1 MTKYVTLYIYALLM
15 IISGIAL
22 IGLIESPFRLMLETF
37 CTILI
42 LGAVF
47 SGITSYKCNRNQV
60 PMNYHAL
67 HGVGLLVYSIALLM
81 FAQEQIQFFNITI
94 FYLLY
99 YGIAE
104 LIFGLQMLLQKDKML
119 FNIIAVRLIIG
130 FVIAVTAV
138 GLYISLDHY
147 INLMNANKLTGL
159 LFILSGVN
167 LFFFKTV
174 LFKLYEKENIFT
186 MTDAVV

>member
-1 MTKYVTLYIYALLM
+1 M

-22 IGLIESPFRLMLETF
+22 IGLIESPYRLMLETF
-37 CTILI
+37 CTVMI

-47 SGITSYKCNRNQV
+47 SGITSYKCNQNQV
-60 PMNYHAL
+60 PMNYHAIHAL
-67 HGVGLLVYSIALLM
+67 GLLVYSLALLM
-81 FAQEQIQFFNITI
+81 FAEEVTQFFDITI

-119 FNIIAVRLIIG
+119 FNIIAIRLVIG
-130 FVIAVTAV
+130 FTIAIAAV
-138 GLYISLDHY
+138 GLYISLDQY
-147 INLMNANKLTGL
+147 IKLNNAIKVTGV
-159 LFILSGVN
+159 LFILSGIN

-174 LFKLYEKENIFT
+174 LLKLYQKENIFT
-186 MTDAVV
+186 LTDAVV